1 MVWVKSEA
9 PIKPARAPPS
19 QKTALAVPPIPLEQS
34 KATGAA
40 NAIDG
45 ITTAKAVKL
54 NECAHV
60 AAFTVRIGV
69 KATVTVN
76 GAATAAACTPSG
88 STTVEVIAMATAFF
102 YNKSLCGL
110 TAGDLI

>member
-1 MVWVKSEA
+1 MVWVKLKA

-19 QKTALAVPPIPLEQS
+19 QKTALAVPSIPLEQF
-34 KATGAA
+34 KVTGAA
-40 NAIDG
+40 NATDE
-45 ITTAKAVKL
+45 ITTPKAVKL
-54 NECAHV
+54 NKFAHV
-60 AAFTVRIGV
+60 SEFTVRIGA
-69 KATVTVN
+69 KATVTMN